1 MAKLGSMTDLLRVP
15 PGGIDVRSVDT
26 RSTPAAKGG
35 KAEAEKLYEKLA
47 ARLAD
52 LQEMLYAEGRSGGTR
67 SVLLVLQGLDT
78 SGKSGTIKHVLG
90 QVDPQGVQI
99 TSFKAPTAEERRHDF
114 LWRIKRR
121 LPGPGMIGVFDRS
134 HYEDVLVVRVRELA
148 SRSTWSR
155 RYDTINRFEADVAA
169 RGTTI
174 IKCFL
179 HISFDEWCERQ
190 LARLD
195 DPTKH
200 WKFNPGDVD
209 DAARWDDYLDAYNDA
224 LARCNTDAAPWFVIP
239 ADHKWHRN
247 LAVTRLLMEHLETL
261 DLSWPAAKFD
271 IEEQRRRVLELK
283 GARTKP
289 GSPTA

>member
-1 MAKLGSMTDLLRVP
+1 MAKQRSVSDLLRVP
-15 PGGIDVRSVDT
+15 RGGIDVRSVDT
-26 RSTPAAKGG
+26 RATPAVDGG
-35 KAEAEKLYEKLA
+35 KAAAEKVYEELA

-52 LQEMLYAEGRSGGTR
+52 LQEMLYAEGHTGGTR

-99 TSFKAPTAEERRHDF
+99 TAFKAPTAEEREHDF

-121 LPGPGMIGVFDRS
+121 LPSPGMIGVFDRS
-134 HYEDVLVVRVRELA
+134 HYEDVLVVRVRKLA
-148 SRSTWSR
+148 PRSTWLR
-155 RYDTINRFEADVAA
+155 RYDAINRFEENAA
-169 RGTTI
+169 AKGTTI
-174 IKCFL
+174 LKCFL

-195 DPTKH
+195 DSTKH

-209 DAARWDDYLDAYNDA
+209 DAALWDDYLDAYNDA
-224 LARCNTDAAPWFVIP
+224 LSRCNADVAPWYVIP

-247 LAVTRLLMEHLETL
+247 VAVTRLLLEHLEAL
-261 DLSWPAAKFD
+261 DLRWPPGKFD
-271 IEEQRRRVLELK
+271 VGEQRERILSLRAKRR
-283 GARTKP
+283 
-289 GSPTA
+289 